1 MHQKSVS
8 SPSPEPSQGSQ
19 AAVTSALLPLD
30 DADSEQLSAAVQPRH
45 ETKHSFQEPQLS
57 ELYQVSGNGRQV
69 RCTRRHPPS
78 LPPSPFPHGYVYFE
92 KDSSPQEEAHKM
104 PAIDLMPLSELNSL
118 GSMRND
124 LTALHDDGPVCP
136 ATLARSERLLITLN
150 TLPERN
156 LAPE

>member
-1 MHQKSVS
+1 
-8 SPSPEPSQGSQ
+8 
-19 AAVTSALLPLD
+19 
-30 DADSEQLSAAVQPRH
+30 
-45 ETKHSFQEPQLS
+45 
-57 ELYQVSGNGRQV
+57 
-69 RCTRRHPPS
+69 
-78 LPPSPFPHGYVYFE
+78 
-92 KDSSPQEEAHKM
+92 M